1 MNNAASD
8 LAPFLAVA
16 RHLSF
21 RRAAIE
27 LGLTPSAVS
36 HALRT
41 LEDRLQVRLVN
52 RTTRSV
58 ALTEAGTR
66 LHERL
71 QPAFRDIDDALE
83 ELNHYRGTPMGTLRL
98 NAASASAKLVLM
110 GYVTEFLA
118 HHPSIRIEIVAQG
131 AMVDVV
137 AEGFDA
143 GLRFGEVIA
152 ADMIAVPIG
161 ARLRSAV
168 VATPA
173 FFERHAR
180 PATPHDLL
188 RLPCIRYRFDNGS
201 DYRWEFERGGVE
213 LRIVAD
219 GPLVVNEQ
227 ELMLQAA
234 LAGTGIAYVFEG
246 MAAAEVAAGRL
257 VRVLEDWCPYYPGIF
272 LYYPS
277 RRQMPAAL
285 RAFVDFVR
293 GRPA

>member
-1 MNNAASD
+1 MNNAAAD

-41 LEDRLQVRLVN
+41 LEERLEVRLVN

-66 LHERL
+66 LRDRL

-83 ELNHYRGTPMGTLRL
+83 DLNRYRDTPMGTLRF

-118 HHPSIRIEIVAQG
+118 RHPSIRIEIVAQG

-161 ARLRSAV
+161 PRLRSAV

-213 LRIVAD
+213 PQIAVD
-219 GPLVVNEQ
+219 GPLTVNEQ

-246 MAAAEVAAGRL
+246 IAAAEVAAGRL

-293 GRPA
+293 ARPA